1 MQRMRALPVGSHLDA
16 LAAVM
21 SAPGYARYSIRDRLW
36 TLAGLGRWLKR
47 RGLSVMN
54 LRPDIV
60 AAPPLFLRRPTQ
72 RARVPHGAAATLR
85 LFLEYLEQEAII
97 SPAPSSSPTP
107 IALLKA
113 EGQARSSPARRPRAV
128 ARHWVPTLVCGRP
141 VSAAPVRHGR
151 HRPAGDD
158 RRARQLVRHR
168 EGIDRLLASPGPD
181 RVALDRPALDTR
193 EVYHPVLDCFMRVL
207 PYAYRQVDAPLGTLI
222 SVRVDGPAADDWQLY
237 RALEGWLLTGGLTI
251 TPDTVVT
258 IPGDVAWRLF
268 TKGIAR
274 AQRERRVAISG
285 DSSLADGRHHPKS
298 CSYREPASGCPRRC
312 VARPNSAQVSEL

>member
-1 MQRMRALPVGSHLDA
+1 MVG
-16 LAAVM
+16 
-21 SAPGYARYSIRDRLW
+21 R
-36 TLAGLGRWLKR
+36 
-47 RGLSVMN
+47 
-54 LRPDIV
+54 
-60 AAPPLFLRRPTQ
+60 FLRHRFGTGAIDPQVMTVEHVNWFDT
-72 RARVPHGAAATLR
+72 ARELTDRWHH
-85 LFLEYLEQEAII
+85 
-97 SPAPSSSPTP
+97 
-107 IALLKA
+107 
-113 EGQARSSPARRPRAV
+113 QA
-128 ARHWVPTLVCGRP
+128 
-141 VSAAPVRHGR
+141 
-151 HRPAGDD
+151 
-158 RRARQLVRHR
+158 Q
-168 EGIDRLLASPGPD
+168 I